1 VRPPPSQGQA
11 LSCGIWF
18 ADGDQTQSQRGAVL
32 AADPDRPVDPIVGL
46 RQFSVD
52 IDRLALLIQPT
63 RIAPAGPHNNIAARV
78 QNGCDAIRLQVGTI
92 ADTDLSRHDGD
103 PV

>member
-1 VRPPPSQGQA
+1 MPPPSQGQA

-63 RIAPAGPHNNIAARV
+63 RIAPAGPHYH
-78 QNGCDAIRLQVGTI
+78 
-92 ADTDLSRHDGD
+92 DLPLRRH
-103 PV
+103 